1 MSKHLIRTF
10 AVSATLIL
18 VSLLSI
24 IEIPNAEAYGN
35 ETIQVNIDGGSTYF
49 EYGEDTS
56 FTIILGDLD
65 TSVNYDLEWRLC
77 EYQGNLDGDW
87 VDGDC
92 YTIQLYQEYEDANDW
107 MMVEETLGGSVT
119 ATGSTTASS
128 AVNIPVMWDMGITD
142 VNGDNVE
149 TASLQNGAD
158 YYIGVMLTINGVS
171 IESGESNPFA
181 YGHSGWTQVNY
192 GTSGNILENM
202 DYSFSIM
209 PRDLFS
215 TNLVQSMVNW
225 EITDDATSLVVD
237 SDSYDP
243 SIGPQQTSSG
253 MYTIT
258 VPSSNLPVGDYTL
271 DIWIE
276 VDGNGP
282 PTTVLEQGGHTHQY
296 AEGVLKSHSFSV
308 IDPAFGTMASFS
320 PSQPTITMQTEGWA
334 TIVSSVDQLNNGDLH
349 KLEWTIYEQNTPNV
363 VIHSDMVQWVAP
375 PSTNSITTHSNLLTE
390 TGTLCFSAELYVGNN
405 GPVDTQTDCWTQ
417 TAISPNADTDG
428 DGVADIQD
436 HCPLDSFQND
446 NDNDGCDDPVDSD
459 SDGLPDWWEALNNLD
474 PNDASGLNGATGDP
488 DNDGLDNI
496 GEYMT
501 TSDPNNPDTDQDTV
515 NDGID
520 QCVMTPGLGPDG
532 CPIGNSPP
540 TCDIFYSLEADGMT
554 AQGSAAIPSI
564 LPGSASETIEL
575 PEGEYYI
582 IAVCEDPDG
591 DMVSI
596 SFNNQPV
603 VSGVSTVTAG
613 ILVEVDEDSSSS
625 QTVTIDW
632 GDGTVN
638 LQTSITLEIE
648 EEDSSSSS
656 SSIPGFGLIITTIG
670 MISAAILLRKEES

>member
-1 MSKHLIRTF
+1 L
-10 AVSATLIL
+10 
-18 VSLLSI
+18 
-24 IEIPNAEAYGN
+24 
-35 ETIQVNIDGGSTYF
+35 
-49 EYGEDTS
+49 
-56 FTIILGDLD
+56 
-65 TSVNYDLEWRLC
+65 
-77 EYQGNLDGDW
+77 
-87 VDGDC
+87 
-92 YTIQLYQEYEDANDW
+92 
-107 MMVEETLGGSVT
+107 
-119 ATGSTTASS
+119 
-128 AVNIPVMWDMGITD
+128 
-142 VNGDNVE
+142 
-149 TASLQNGAD
+149 
-158 YYIGVMLTINGVS
+158 
-171 IESGESNPFA
+171 
-181 YGHSGWTQVNY
+181 
-192 GTSGNILENM
+192 
-202 DYSFSIM
+202 
-209 PRDLFS
+209 
-215 TNLVQSMVNW
+215 
-225 EITDDATSLVVD
+225 
-237 SDSYDP
+237 
-243 SIGPQQTSSG
+243 
-253 MYTIT
+253 
-258 VPSSNLPVGDYTL
+258 
-271 DIWIE
+271 
-276 VDGNGP
+276 
-282 PTTVLEQGGHTHQY
+282 
-296 AEGVLKSHSFSV
+296 
-308 IDPAFGTMASFS
+308 
-320 PSQPTITMQTEGWA
+320 QTEGWA

-363 VIHSDMVQWVAP
+363 AIHSDMVQWVAP

-459 SDGLPDWWEALNNLD
+459 NDGLPDWWEALNNLD
-474 PNDASGLNGATGDP
+474 PYDSSGVNGASGDP
-488 DNDGLDNI
+488 DNDALDNL

-501 TSDPNNPDTDQDTV
+501 TSDPNNPDTDQDLIY
-515 NDGID
+515 DGLD
-520 QCVMTPGLGPDG
+520 QCVMTPGFGPDG

-540 TCDIFYSLEADGMT
+540 TCDIFYSLEADGMN

-603 VSGVSTVTAG
+603 VNGVSTVTAG

-648 EEDSSSSS
+648 EDDSSSS
-656 SSIPGFGLIITTIG
+656 SSIPGFGIIITTIG
-670 MISAAILLRKEES
+670 MISAAILLRKEE